1 MIDLINNHFQ
11 RYFVLSCGWDWL
23 KPTWELTTWSGWTIV
38 LWDWQFHKVKIS
50 FKYVCME
57 IQKTESS
64 LSPEKLLLQTALL
77 QPRYV
82 LALII
87 SRICTFKPPPWSVS
101 QTFVLCHTWSVIQI
115 FKNSNKQIS
124 IISTLTGGGEKKKRL
139 TATKKNLL
147 FGVYT
152 IPSPVLL

>member
-1 MIDLINNHFQ
+1 
-11 RYFVLSCGWDWL
+11 
-23 KPTWELTTWSGWTIV
+23 
-38 LWDWQFHKVKIS
+38 
-50 FKYVCME
+50 ME

-101 QTFVLCHTWSVIQI
+101 QTFVLCHTWNVIQI